1 MLEMVLV
8 AAMSGPQVTAKLVP
22 PVGILMGCAKCGCR
36 MLTKV
41 GRKKP
46 MLICTDCG
54 HPIGEARDAENRQR
68 QRHGSLFM
76 LALAAVAL
84 MAFFLTQLREKTSD
98 GNRPAERMHRELEI
112 FTR

>member
-1 MLEMVLV
+1 MVFV
-8 AAMSGPQVTAKLVP
+8 AAKSGHQVAAKLVP
-22 PVGILMGCAKCGCR
+22 PVGILMGCAKCGGR

-46 MLICTDCG
+46 MLICSDCG
-54 HPIGEARDAENRQR
+54 HPVAEVKDPERSKR

-84 MAFFLTQLREKTSD
+84 MAFFLTQLRERTSN
-98 GNRPAERMHRELEI
+98 GNLPAERIHREQGI
-112 FTR
+112 FAR